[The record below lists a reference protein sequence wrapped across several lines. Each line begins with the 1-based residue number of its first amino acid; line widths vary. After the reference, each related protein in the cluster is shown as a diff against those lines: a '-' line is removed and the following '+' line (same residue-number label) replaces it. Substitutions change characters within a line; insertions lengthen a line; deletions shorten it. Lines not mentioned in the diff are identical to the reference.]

1 MPMTIN
7 INVTVSTKAFDLVRN
22 KNNIPWILK
31 RELANML
38 GISKEYAD
46 TLDVKIK
53 DNITKK

>member
-46 TLDVKIK
+46 NLDVTIK

>member
-46 TLDVKIK
+46 TLDVTIN